1 MTLRRSRTLVGSILS
16 TLLIITLVMA
26 GMPVGAQ
33 QPRQGGELIFP
44 VPSEPPSYDGHR
56 EETFGL
62 IHPFAPFYSTLLR
75 VDPTDPTGTK
85 PVTDEEARRRIVRR
99 RFGNG
104 TT

>member
-62 IHPFAPFYSTLLR
+62 M
-75 VDPTDPTGTK
+75 
-85 PVTDEEARRRIVRR
+85 RRRSVLIPGFPLAKVHKAPRIELIR
-99 RFGNG
+99 
-104 TT
+104 